1 MKYKLYKAHTGERKV
16 TALRELFKDEE
27 GRKCEK
33 LVALFYDSELAKKVV
48 RWAEKDEP
56 GGEIIEA

>member
-48 RWAEKDEP
+48 R
-56 GGEIIEA
+56 